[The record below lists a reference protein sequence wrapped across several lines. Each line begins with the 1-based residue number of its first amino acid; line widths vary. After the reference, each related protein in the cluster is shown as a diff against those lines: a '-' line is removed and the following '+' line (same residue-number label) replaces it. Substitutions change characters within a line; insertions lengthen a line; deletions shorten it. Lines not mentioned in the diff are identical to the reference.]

1 MGSFSQFIADEFT
14 DVGLRTAK
22 MSIIRNQYPILE
34 YDTASEEILK
44 PNLNMEKIQLPEK
57 CVYAFLGGTVD
68 AYAKAHE
75 AICVSILHTITK
87 DYPVYVVDYNG
98 SRTVLC
104 QAPLGAP
111 AAAQSMD
118 SLIACGVRKIVSAG
132 SCGALQDLP
141 ENAFLVPVK
150 ALRDEGT
157 SYHYLQPSRFV
168 EPDAG
173 AIQAITEVL
182 ERKKVPWS
190 ECITWTT
197 DGFFRE
203 TEDMASYRKEE
214 GCSVVEMECAAL
226 AACAIK
232 RGAQFGQL
240 LFTADTLADPQAYDA
255 RDWGA
260 ASSGTVLPLL
270 FEIADRL

>member
-1 MGSFSQFIADEFT
+1 
-14 DVGLRTAK
+14 

-34 YDTASEEILK
+34 YDTASKEILK

-57 CVYAFLGGTVD
+57 CVYAFLGGVVD
-68 AYAKAHE
+68 AYAASHD
-75 AICVSILHTITK
+75 AVCVSILHTVTK
-87 DYPVYVVDYNG
+87 DYPVYVVKYNG
-98 SRTVLC
+98 SPIVLC
-104 QAPLGAP
+104 QAPLGAS

-132 SCGALQDLP
+132 SCGVLQDLP
-141 ENAFLVPVK
+141 ENAFLVPVR

-157 SYHYLQPSRFV
+157 SYHYLPPSRFV
-168 EPDAG
+168 EPDTEV
-173 AIQAITEVL
+173 IQAITEVL
-182 ERKKVPWS
+182 ERKKIPWS
-190 ECITWTT
+190 ECTTWTT

-203 TEDMASYRKEE
+203 TEDMVSYRREE

-260 ASSGTVLPLL
+260 SSFETALSLL
-270 FEIADRL
+270 FEIADRIE